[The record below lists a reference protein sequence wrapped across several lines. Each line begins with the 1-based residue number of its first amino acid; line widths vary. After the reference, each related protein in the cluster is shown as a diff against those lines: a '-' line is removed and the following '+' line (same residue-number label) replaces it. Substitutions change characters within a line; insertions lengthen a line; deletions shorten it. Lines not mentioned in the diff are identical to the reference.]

1 VPGPL
6 SPLQFFRRAADVY
19 GDRPA
24 VVDGTLRYTYAAFAD
39 RCLRLAAAL
48 RDGLITPGDRAAL
61 LAPNTHRA
69 LECYTA
75 VPLAGGV
82 IVPLNTRLGPSDYR
96 YIVEHA
102 GCRVLLADPAFAGTA
117 RSLESALG
125 LKVVTLAA
133 EAAEAAAGA
142 AQNAAPALTVE
153 NLIAGAP
160 QGRHGRLLDAVDDID
175 ENAPIS
181 INYTS
186 GTSGRSKGVIMTHRM
201 TALNVLD
208 VVVHARL
215 SGEDVYLDTL
225 PMFHVNGWGA
235 VWATAAAG
243 AAHVCLPRVDPSEV
257 VRLIDAEGVTLAFAA
272 PTVLVMLGGDPSTQG
287 WRPKQRVRWY
297 VGGAPPPA
305 ALIKRCEEEL
315 GFEIVHVYGLTETG
329 PWLTVCEWRAVWD
342 ARPLADR
349 ASIKARQGIG
359 QIAAGRVRVAREDLS
374 EVARNGREI
383 GEIVVRGPT
392 VTPGY
397 YRDPEATAAAT
408 AGGWFHTGDLAVLH
422 PDGYAQI
429 VDRKKDLIISGGE
442 NISSVEV
449 EGVLYQHPAVLEAAV
464 VALPDPLWGEVPRA
478 CVVLR
483 PGARVD
489 AAELIAFCRERLAHF
504 KAPKQVDFMEALPK
518 TATGKIQKY
527 LLRAVPSPAAPSG
540 AGRTAPSRAGRTAPS
555 RAGRTAPSRAGRTA
569 GASPSGG
576 SAPPARG
583 GRGDGTRGRGDVP
596 GEGHDAAT

>member
-1 VPGPL
+1 MSSPL

-19 GDRPA
+19 GDRLA
-24 VVDGTLRYTYAAFAD
+24 VIDGAERYAYAVFAD
-39 RCLRLAAAL
+39 RCVRLAAAL
-48 RDGLITPGDRAAL
+48 RSIGLRPGDRAGV
-61 LAPNTHRA
+61 LAPNTHWA

-82 IVPLNTRLGPSDYR
+82 LVPMNTRLGAPDYR

-102 GCRVLLADPAFAGTA
+102 GCRVLLVDPGFADLADSLRDALDLGVVALAG
-117 RSLESALG
+117 RSAGGALG
-125 LKVVTLAA
+125 QSPAVDDLIADA
-133 EAAEAAAGA
+133 PSGAAG
-142 AQNAAPALTVE
+142 
-153 NLIAGAP
+153 
-160 QGRHGRLLDAVDDID
+160 RLFDAVDAID
-175 ENAPIS
+175 EGAPIS

-186 GTSGRSKGVIMTHRM
+186 GTSGHSKGVVMTHRM

-208 VVVHARL
+208 VLFHARL
-215 SGEDVYLDTL
+215 GVDDVYLHTL
-225 PMFHVNGWGA
+225 PMFHVNGWGG
-235 VWATAAAG
+235 VWAGAAAG
-243 AAHVCLPRVDPSEV
+243 ARHVCLPRVDPPAI
-257 VRLIDAEGVTLAFAA
+257 VRLIDAEGVTIAFAA
-272 PTVLVMLGGDPSTQG
+272 PTVLVMLGGDSSSQG
-287 WRPKQRVRWY
+287 WRPRQRVRWY

-329 PWLTVCEWRAVWD
+329 PWLTVCEWRSDWNGL
-342 ARPLADR
+342 PLAER
-349 ASIKARQGIG
+349 AALKARQGIG
-359 QIAAGRVRVAREDLS
+359 QIAAGRVRVAREDLTD
-374 EVARNGREI
+374 VARDGAEI

-408 AGGWFHTGDLAVLH
+408 AGGWFHTGDLAVVH

-464 VALPDPLWGEVPRA
+464 VASADPTWGEVPRA

-483 PGARVD
+483 SGAH
-489 AAELIAFCRERLAHF
+489 ATAGELIAFCRDRLAHF
-504 KAPKQVDFMEALPK
+504 KAPKLVDFMDALPK

-527 LLRAVPSPAAPSG
+527 QLRARPA
-540 AGRTAPSRAGRTAPS
+540 
-555 RAGRTAPSRAGRTA
+555 
-569 GASPSGG
+569 
-576 SAPPARG
+576 PARG
-583 GRGDGTRGRGDVP
+583 GR
-596 GEGHDAAT
+596 DATA

>member
-1 VPGPL
+1 MPAPL

-24 VVDGTLRYTYAAFAD
+24 VVDGDERYTYAVFAQ

-48 RDGLITPGDRAAL
+48 RGDVLAAGDRVAV
-61 LAPNTHRA
+61 LAPNTHWA

-82 IVPLNTRLGPSDYR
+82 IVPMNTRLSPADYR

-102 GCRVLLADPAFAGTA
+102 GCRVLLADPAFADVARTLRDEFGLRVVMLTA
-117 RSLESALG
+117 G
-125 LKVVTLAA
+125 
-133 EAAEAAAGA
+133 AAGA
-142 AQNAAPALTVE
+142 GALGPRVE
-153 NLIAGAP
+153 DVIAGAP
-160 QGRHGRLLDAVDDID
+160 RDHDAGLLDAIDGLD
-175 ENAPIS
+175 ENTPVS

-186 GTSGRSKGVIMTHRM
+186 GTSGHAKGVIMTHRM

-208 VVVHARL
+208 VLIHTRL
-215 SGEDVYLDTL
+215 SGDDVYLHTL
-225 PMFHVNGWGA
+225 PMFHVNGWGG
-235 VWATAAAG
+235 VWAVTAAG
-243 AAHVCLPRVDPSEV
+243 ARHVCLPRTDPAAV
-257 VRLIDAEGVTLAFAA
+257 VRLIDAEGVTVAFAA
-272 PTVLVMLGGDPSTQG
+272 PTVLIMLGGDPSTRG
-287 WRPKQRVRWY
+287 WRPAQPVRWY

-305 ALIKRCEEEL
+305 ALIKRCEEDL

-329 PWLTVCEWRAVWD
+329 PWLTVCEWRKAWD
-342 ARPLADR
+342 ARPLAER
-349 ASIKARQGIG
+349 AAVKARQGIG

-374 EVARNGREI
+374 DVARDGAEI

-408 AGGWFHTGDLAVLH
+408 AGGWFHTGDLAVVH

-429 VDRKKDLIISGGE
+429 VDRKKDLILSGGE

-449 EGVLYQHPAVLEAAV
+449 EGALYQHPAVLEAAV
-464 VALPDPLWGEVPRA
+464 VASPDPVWGEVPRA

-483 PGARVD
+483 PGTCAT
-489 AAELIAFCRERLAHF
+489 AEELIAFCRARLAHF
-504 KAPKQVDFMEALPK
+504 KAPKYVEFMEALPK

-527 LLRAVPSPAAPSG
+527 LLRAATPRPAARGRRVADPAAPGTG
-540 AGRTAPSRAGRTAPS
+540 AA
-555 RAGRTAPSRAGRTA
+555 
-569 GASPSGG
+569 
-576 SAPPARG
+576 
-583 GRGDGTRGRGDVP
+583 
-596 GEGHDAAT
+596 DAAS